1 MVTPRCECVCCF
13 GGAFRIRLRRTSQR
27 CVCACGCE
35 VNTHEFTH
43 IQLLCYNTA
52 MDNPPKHRSNPIKRL
67 VADHRSSQ
75 SQIAECKVRNRA
87 MRIRV
92 TSINYS
98 HFPQTH
104 THTHTRELVYH
115 RNTSERS
122 FGRNRIGHTHSH
134 TRGRSMSVLHTH
146 TLTHRADGHKIAYT
160 HANTT

>member
-1 MVTPRCECVCCF
+1 MCGWLFVDRPRTELREMQREILRESHNLFCVCVFNMVTPRCECVCCF

-104 THTHTRELVYH
+104 THTHSRVGLSSQHIRTVI
-115 RNTSERS
+115 RS
-122 FGRNRIGHTHSH
+122 
-134 TRGRSMSVLHTH
+134 
-146 TLTHRADGHKIAYT
+146 
-160 HANTT
+160 